1 MAWVFVTPWSMLETI
16 AWVFAT
22 RWKRWYVCRKPL
34 HLCLLQVRSET
45 GQLVVVIHK
54 GDRTHVEDVKDPV
67 EVQFPGPDRI
77 LIARRMD
84 KSRDRVS
91 LALLDDIP
99 LNLRHSP
106 AIKSVVSELPK
117 ACITGLTYVV
127 NCPIASHTD

>member
-1 MAWVFVTPWSMLETI
+1 M
-16 AWVFAT
+16 
-22 RWKRWYVCRKPL
+22 CRKPL

-45 GQLVVVIHK
+45 GQLLVVIHK

-91 LALLDDIP
+91 LTLLDDLP

-127 NCPIASHTD
+127 NCSIASRTD